1 MIKMNERD
9 YHRVSDFSREN
20 KKYRIHP
27 ELLLEMSQHDGV
39 GISIF
44 PANHRAKYIFGKSLK
59 HHFQMV
65 ENSYHFYGFCV
76 YCINV
81 K

>member
-1 MIKMNERD
+1 MNVITTG
-9 YHRVSDFSREN
+9 YLIFPGKT

-27 ELLLEMSQHDGV
+27 EPLLEMSQHDGV

-65 ENSYHFYGFCV
+65 GNSYHFYMDSASIV
-76 YCINV
+76 SM
-81 K
+81 